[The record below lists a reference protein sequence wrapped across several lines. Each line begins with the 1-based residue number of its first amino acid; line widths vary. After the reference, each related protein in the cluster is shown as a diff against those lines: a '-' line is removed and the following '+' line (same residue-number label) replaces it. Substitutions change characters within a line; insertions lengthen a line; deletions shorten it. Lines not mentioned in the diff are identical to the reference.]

1 MLCQELPAVWYHRS
15 RGQFR
20 KHPVRWLSIYCRR
33 LPVCVVR
40 APHPRP
46 LACELKLRHL
56 GGARSGKL
64 GCRSQ
69 EPALTA
75 GGKLWGECVLV
86 CVGGRWEEC
95 RRKGEGREMKG
106 GGRIKETG
114 QRHKQRMPH
123 ATVLDIITV
132 SFRPAVIEK
141 PWPFWSWINFHTGNW
156 SLDLVF
162 FSQPCCFKSVRY
174 RRRWRSRDEG
184 LNINTKLLFFI
195 YF

>member
-33 LPVCVVR
+33 LPVCVVH
-40 APHPRP
+40 APHPWP

-86 CVGGRWEEC
+86 CVGGEVGGVQKERGGK
-95 RRKGEGREMKG
+95 RNEGWWKD
-106 GGRIKETG
+106 
-114 QRHKQRMPH
+114 QRDRAKTQTKDAACNGSRYHNCFISAGSYWKTLTFLKLNQLSHRQ
-123 ATVLDIITV
+123 LIFGF
-132 SFRPAVIEK
+132 SFLLPAM
-141 PWPFWSWINFHTGNW
+141 
-156 SLDLVF
+156 
-162 FSQPCCFKSVRY
+162 
-174 RRRWRSRDEG
+174 
-184 LNINTKLLFFI
+184 LL
-195 YF
+195 